1 MDVTGNVCWACGAAL
16 PPPTHGPQSKE
27 DERLAATVRQLTI
40 QIIKLQEVREG
51 VGRGVGLVEAN
62 NDRGTLCT

>member
-51 VGRGVGLVEAN
+51 VGRWARRSEQRSWYSLY
-62 NDRGTLCT
+62 LI